1 LTHERP
7 PGIAAP
13 RRIAG
18 IPESREFEMIL
29 EVENLSKT
37 FGKFT
42 AVQDVSFSIPKSE
55 IVGLVGP
62 NGAGKTTTLHMIL
75 GLISPSSGSVRIF
88 DKPFEKNR
96 EEILQQMNFIAPYV
110 TYPARLTVYENLI
123 VFARL
128 YNTRDASAK
137 IGEMLRLFAIE
148 HLKNTPVSRLSSGET
163 TRVGLCKAFLN
174 EPRLLLLDEPTAY
187 LDPQAAQQVKQILLD
202 RRKEHGTTILFTS
215 HNMSEVEELCD
226 CVYFL
231 SRGRVLANGSPI
243 AVTQAILQE
252 HRDEPALVEAF
263 LHVANR
269 NNS

>member
-1 LTHERP
+1 
-7 PGIAAP
+7 
-13 RRIAG
+13 
-18 IPESREFEMIL
+18 MIL

-42 AVQDVSFSIPKSE
+42 AVEHVSFSIPKSA

-75 GLISPSSGSVRIF
+75 GPISPSSGSVRIF

-96 EEILQQMNFIAPYV
+96 EEILQQMNFIAPYN

-123 VFARL
+123 VSARL

-174 EPRLLLLDEPTAY
+174 EPRLLPLDEPTAY
-187 LDPQAAQQVKQILLD
+187 LDTQQP
-202 RRKEHGTTILFTS
+202 
-215 HNMSEVEELCD
+215 
-226 CVYFL
+226 
-231 SRGRVLANGSPI
+231 SR
-243 AVTQAILQE
+243 
-252 HRDEPALVEAF
+252 
-263 LHVANR
+263 
-269 NNS
+269 

>member
-1 LTHERP
+1 
-7 PGIAAP
+7 
-13 RRIAG
+13 
-18 IPESREFEMIL
+18 
-29 EVENLSKT
+29 
-37 FGKFT
+37 
-42 AVQDVSFSIPKSE
+42 
-55 IVGLVGP
+55 
-62 NGAGKTTTLHMIL
+62 
-75 GLISPSSGSVRIF
+75 VRIF

-252 HRDEPALVEAF
+252 HRAEPALVEAF
-263 LHVANR
+263 LHVANG
-269 NNS
+269 NNP